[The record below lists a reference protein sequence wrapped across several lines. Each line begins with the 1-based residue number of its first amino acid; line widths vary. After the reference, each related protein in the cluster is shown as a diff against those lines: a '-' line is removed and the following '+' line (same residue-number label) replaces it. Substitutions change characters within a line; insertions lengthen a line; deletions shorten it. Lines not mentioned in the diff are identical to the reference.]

1 MIQSYEPE
9 GGEMHEG
16 GRNHIRM
23 RAFGLPMQVV
33 SVTREWQPPHR
44 MVLENVKPNR
54 PVRMTLTQTFE
65 PHPDGTLLTYHADI
79 QGFGLAA
86 ALFRWFV
93 ARNFRR
99 ALPRL
104 IDVVRAETTDVP

>member
-1 MIQSYEPE
+1 MIQSYKPE
-9 GGEMHEG
+9 DGEMHEG

-23 RAFGLPMQVV
+23 RAFGLPMRVI
-33 SVTREWQPPHR
+33 SVTREWTPPHR

-65 PHPDGTLLTYHADI
+65 PHPDGTLLTYRADI
-79 QGFGLAA
+79 EGFRPAA

-104 IDVVRAETTDVP
+104 IDVAKEQTDEP